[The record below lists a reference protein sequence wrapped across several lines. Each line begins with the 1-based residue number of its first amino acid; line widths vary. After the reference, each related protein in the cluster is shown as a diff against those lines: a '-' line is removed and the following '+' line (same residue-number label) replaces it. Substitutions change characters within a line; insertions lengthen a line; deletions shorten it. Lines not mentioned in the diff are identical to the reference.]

1 MTDSIALYFEA
12 FLGISSTLCMKS
24 NASHFINDI
33 NDYSEGK
40 IDIII
45 DTTGIPTVITD
56 AINKLSDQGRMILVG
71 QPAPDKFVQI
81 SNALNLFNG
90 IGKTIKATQ
99 GGKTR
104 PHLDIPRYIKLYQND
119 RLQIDHLFTDIVPL
133 VEVNKGFDL
142 LRSRNAGRVLVS
154 INEK

>member
-1 MTDSIALYFEA
+1 M
-12 FLGISSTLCMKS
+12 
-24 NASHFINDI
+24 
-33 NDYSEGK
+33 
-40 IDIII
+40 
-45 DTTGIPTVITD
+45 ITD

-104 PHLDIPRYIKLYQND
+104 PEFDIPRYIKLHQND
-119 RLQIDHLFTDIVPL
+119 RLKIDHLFTHRFPL
-133 VEVNKGFDL
+133 LEVNKGFDL
-142 LRSRNAGRVLVS
+142 LRSGNAGRVIVS